1 MQYGTELQALV
12 DRDEILVCP
21 GVHDPLTARAA
32 DLIGFDALYM
42 TGFGTS
48 LAKTGLPDAGLVTMT
63 EMVENGHNIQNTASV
78 PVICDA
84 DNGYGNVTNVI
95 RTVRE
100 YAHTGVGAIH
110 IEDQTA
116 PKRCGHASGREVI
129 SMEEAEGKYR
139 AAADERDRLD
149 SDMQIIGRT
158 DARGAHNGSLD
169 DAIERA
175 NAYLNAGADIAFVEG
190 PTDRDEVERVAAEV
204 DGPQLYNCVGISPRL
219 EPAEL
224 EELGF
229 DIVIY
234 PTAAPM
240 AAIHS
245 SLTHLKT
252 LAEAGNDGI
261 SEAQRVFEDET
272 FASLPIE
279 SDLEDTAM
287 GRFFEFAGFPQ
298 IYEQEDAYMPD
309 EATEKY
315 ENSEGVNISK

>member
-1 MQYGTELQALV
+1 MQYGKQFQQLV
-12 DRDEILVCP
+12 AREEILVCP

-32 DLIGFDALYM
+32 DMVGFDALYM

-78 PVICDA
+78 PVVCDA
-84 DNGYGNVTNVI
+84 DNGYGNATNVV

-129 SMEEAEGKYR
+129 SVEEATGKYR

-158 DARGAHNGSLD
+158 DARGAHDGSLD

-175 NAYLNAGADIAFVEG
+175 NAYVDAGADIAFVEG
-190 PTDRDEVERVAAEV
+190 PTDAEEVERVAEEV
-204 DGPQLYNCVGISPRL
+204 DAPLLYNCVGISPRL
-219 EPAEL
+219 EPTEL
-224 EELGF
+224 EELGY

-245 SLTHLKT
+245 SLTHLKA
-252 LAEAGNDGI
+252 LDEAGRDGI
-261 SEAQRVFEDET
+261 SEAQRAFEDET
-272 FASLPIE
+272 FADLPIE
-279 SDLEDTAM
+279 SDLEETAM
-287 GRFFEFAGFPQ
+287 GRFFEFAGFPE
-298 IYEQEDAYMPD
+298 IYRQEDRYLPEE
-309 EATEKY
+309 EADKY
-315 ENSEGVNISK
+315 ENSEGVDITE